1 MWCTST
7 RSCRRGASLWPQEQS
22 QTHCSPPRITVPL
35 WGTLPGPKR
44 VPALVST
51 LSYEQPAPLVTCTD
65 NTMLFPVLLLLA
77 TLSHAS
83 LLDWAELS
91 NVSSPETAR
100 HELESLI
107 EPNTVEPAAVISPDS
122 LPVLT
127 YRCGVFTQICAN
139 IIVSGYAG
147 YMDMLL
153 IAAPSHYGRQSSRQ
167 TEWRPKEMGALALPF
182 TTNRIRVLPMP
193 EEVLPAAQ
201 VYLIAAKTTIFA
213 TRCVLVC

>member
-1 MWCTST
+1 
-7 RSCRRGASLWPQEQS
+7 
-22 QTHCSPPRITVPL
+22 
-35 WGTLPGPKR
+35 
-44 VPALVST
+44 
-51 LSYEQPAPLVTCTD
+51 
-65 NTMLFPVLLLLA
+65 MLFPVLLLLA

-107 EPNTVEPAAVISPDS
+107 EPSTLEPAVVISPDS

-147 YMDMLL
+147 HMDMLL
-153 IAAPSHYGRQSSRQ
+153 IATPSHHGRQSFRQ
-167 TEWRPKEMGALALPF
+167 MEWLPKETGALALPF
-182 TTNRIRVLPMP
+182 TTNRIQVLSIPD
-193 EEVLPAAQ
+193 EVLPVAQ
-201 VYLIAAKTTIFA
+201 LYLIAAKITTFA
-213 TRCVLVC
+213 TRCVLPCCIVLSRHPVLRGLFLPALLQSNVLEDLLR